1 MSNKVQEFLNE
12 NFGQVRCFK
21 NEKNN
26 IWFVAKDICDILG
39 IKNVSLAVNGNPTR
53 NDNGVGDKNKGVY
66 NVNTLG
72 GNQDLLCI
80 SEQGLYKIIFKSRK
94 PFAEEF
100 QDWICEIVIPAIRKD
115 GAYVNNE
122 EKLQSNE
129 MSEDEFILQA
139 MTILQNKVQR
149 YKEENEV
156 LKGLTDSFLNGK
168 DYYDIGTYS
177 KIIQAKDKDTNKVLG
192 RNKLFEWLKEN
203 KILMSNNIPFQ
214 NMMGYF
220 KVISV
225 ENKYNGH
232 VNNKT
237 LITPKGIK
245 YIYKRLLKDNKV
257 IEKDFETI
265 ISELRQQPA

>member
-1 MSNKVQEFLNE
+1 MSNKVQEFLND
-12 NFGQVRCFK
+12 NFGQVRCVTREYNK
-21 NEKNN
+21 
-26 IWFVAKDICDILG
+26 IWFIAKDICDILG
-39 IKNVSLAVNGNPTR
+39 TKTKDLRTVL
-53 NDNGVGDKNKGVY
+53 KNKGIDTIDILT
-66 NVNTLG
+66 NG
-72 GNQDLLCI
+72 GKQSMLCI
-80 SEQGLYKIIFKSRK
+80 TEESLYKIIFKSRK

-122 EKLQSNE
+122 EKLQSND

-168 DYYDIGTYS
+168 DCYDIGTYS
-177 KIIQAKDKDTNKVLG
+177 KIVQAKDKYTNKVLG

-214 NMMGYF
+214 NMMEYF

-232 VNNKT
+232 INNKT

-245 YIYKRLLKDNKV
+245 YIYKRLLKDDKV
-257 IEKDFETI
+257 IDKDFETI
-265 ISELRQQPA
+265 INELKQQTA